1 MSYFSL
7 YQQLSIEFMTDP
19 TFDKST
25 AQAELSDLW
34 AAWRKGHGRH
44 VAIDRLSA
52 EFNQWWQSH
61 YAESLRPTGTR
72 GTYRQFIAS
81 MRDRLR

>member
-19 TFDKST
+19 TFDKS
-25 AQAELSDLW
+25 AAKSELSELW
-34 AAWRKGHGRH
+34 AGWRKRHGRH
-44 VAIDRLSA
+44 VATDQLSA
-52 EFNQWWQSH
+52 EFNRWWQSH
-61 YAESLRPTGTR
+61 YAESLRPAGTR
-72 GTYRQFIAS
+72 GTYRQFIDC